1 MIILKH
7 PNLLRLTV
15 HPVSRNPTISVSADD
30 GSSVWSDVA
39 SPPPTR

>member
-1 MIILKH
+1 METCIYSKYLY
-7 PNLLRLTV
+7 T
-15 HPVSRNPTISVSADD
+15 PVSRNPTISVSADD